1 MTPNERGLRTD
12 GAPIKRHD
20 VTVVIRVEGHPTAEA
35 SKVVVENAVA
45 SCLVEGWGSL
55 ADRGMQMLGRPNA
68 TRTTVVQEDGNE

>member
-1 MTPNERGLRTD
+1 MSHNARGLRID
-12 GAPIKRHD
+12 GKMVKRHD
-20 VTVVIRVEGHPTAEA
+20 VTVVIRVEGQPNAEA

-68 TRTTVVQEDGNE
+68 KRAQLAPEE